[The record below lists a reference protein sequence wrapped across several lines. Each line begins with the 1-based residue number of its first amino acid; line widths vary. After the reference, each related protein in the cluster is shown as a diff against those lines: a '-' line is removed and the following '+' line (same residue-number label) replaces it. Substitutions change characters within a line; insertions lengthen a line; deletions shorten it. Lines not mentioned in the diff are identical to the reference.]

1 MFSYYGSKAKV
12 VQYYPSPTTL
22 KIREAF
28 AGSARYSVMY
38 WDTPDILL
46 MDKYQV
52 IVDVWHYLQRA
63 SQQDILGLSRIK
75 IDERISEVYSKD
87 SIEYKFLGFLTQ
99 AGQGKPAD
107 KFSSY
112 RNNEMLQKQLKKI
125 ASNLYKIKHWK
136 IIQGSYED
144 LENEDATWFIDPPY
158 EKMGVHQY
166 QYNSKTIDF
175 NSLANWCK
183 SRLGQ
188 VIVCENLDATWLN
201 FKPLINFRGSINN
214 NTEAIWTNFPTQ
226 YDSVQQELFS
236 WAGGK

>member
-12 VQYYPSPTTL
+12 VQYYPCPTTL

-28 AGSARYSVMY
+28 AGSARYSEMY

-52 IVDVWHYLQRA
+52 IVDVWHYLQSA
-63 SQQDILGLSRIK
+63 SEKDILGLPKFKRGESFKDCKQMSDIEIK
-75 IDERISEVYSKD
+75 FYGFIS
-87 SIEYKFLGFLTQ
+87 Q
-99 AGQGKPAD
+99 AGSTGERYKVGTMSGINTERD
-107 KFSSY
+107 
-112 RNNEMLQKQLKKI
+112 LKKI

-136 IIQGSYED
+136 IIQGSYDD
-144 LENEDATWFIDPPY
+144 LQNENATWFIDPPY
-158 EKMGVHQY
+158 QFGGHEYKES
-166 QYNSKTIDF
+166 NKNINF
-175 NSLANWCK
+175 PSLANWCK

-188 VIVCENLDATWLN
+188 VIVCENTKATWMD
-201 FKPLINFRGSINN
+201 FKPMIEMQGSMFRT
-214 NTEAIWTNFPTQ
+214 TEAIWTNFPTQ